1 MMANNSPNPDCSQPA
16 AVIQL
21 APPLAKYNHKNS
33 TLNISNQHLY
43 AMEDGL

>member
-1 MMANNSPNPDCSQPA
+1 MMANNSPNPDCSQPT

-21 APPLAKYNHKNS
+21 APSLAKYSHKNS
-33 TLNISNQHLY
+33 TLLISNQHLY